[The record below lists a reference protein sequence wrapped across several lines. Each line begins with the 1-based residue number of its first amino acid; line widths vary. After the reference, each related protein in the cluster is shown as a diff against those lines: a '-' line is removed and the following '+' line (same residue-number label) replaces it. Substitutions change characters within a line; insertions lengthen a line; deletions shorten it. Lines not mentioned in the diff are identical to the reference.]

1 MYKNPIP
8 ARIRDIPATAFEA
21 FQRAVLTGHNNPDLL
36 VSLVFWGQLLRKVV
50 ANQKMGGDRQAPSGQ
65 RIFSP
70 QFKFDAVIET
80 LSGEKTVAQICRK
93 RNIDQALLSCWK
105 QEFLARG
112 PAIFESGAAR
122 EADQKDSRVAELERL
137 VGRLTLEREILKR
150 TAGLAVSS
158 RRRNR

>member
-1 MYKNPIP
+1 MRDVQKPDTGAYK
-8 ARIRDIPATAFEA
+8 R
-21 FQRAVLTGHNNPDLL
+21 H
-36 VSLVFWGQLLRKVV
+36 S
-50 ANQKMGGDRQAPSGQ
+50 GDCFRS
-65 RIFSP
+65 FS
-70 QFKFDAVIET
+70 DAVIET

-93 RNIDQALLSCWK
+93 RNIDQALLSRWK

-122 EADQKDSRVAELERL
+122 KAGQKDSRVAELERL

-150 TAGLAVSS
+150 TGGLAVSS